1 MKILMLIKRFEIGGA
16 EDHVLELSNCLSKQG
31 NTIFLFCRPGRKLF
45 ELHSHINFKP
55 IYFKNIFLPLTL
67 FLLVRAIKKHRID
80 LIHAH
85 QDSPIIA
92 GCFASWLTGVPVVAT
107 IHGLLRKEVG
117 FELIQRLLSKVI
129 VVSKNSYIGSQ
140 RYPLLKSKAELI
152 HNPLPKVCFIHTL
165 YNQNRIIY
173 ASRIDRGHY
182 SFIKLLITEVI
193 PALHNLNPNISIQI
207 AGDGQS
213 YSALKY
219 IATKINSM
227 LGHNTVELLGYKENI
242 LGVISKAGLVI
253 GVGRVA
259 MQALSLGVPVI
270 SANRKHKCSIV
281 SLENYMYMCDTNFVS
296 VEDPPPTKE
305 QTAYTI
311 LHLFNHYDLY
321 KAQTLQLAKRINY
334 DYDSDLIL
342 SRTIKVYQNCIDD
355 YAISDSITITKKY
368 HFGGF

>member
-1 MKILMLIKRFEIGGA
+1 MLIKRFEIGGA
-16 EDHVLELSNCLSKQG
+16 EDHVLELSNRLCKQG
-31 NTIFLFCRPGRKLF
+31 NSIYLFCRPGRKLS
-45 ELHSHINFKP
+45 ELHNKINYHP

-67 FLLVRAIKKHRID
+67 FFLVKAIKKHRID

-92 GCFASWLTGVPVVAT
+92 GCVVSWLTGVPVVAT

-117 FELIQRLLSKVI
+117 FKFIQRLLSKVI

-140 RYPLLKSKAELI
+140 RYPILKSKAELI
-152 HNPLPKVCFIHTL
+152 HNPLPKTYFNHMQFDR
-165 YNQNRIIY
+165 NKIIY

-182 SFIKLLITEVI
+182 SFIQLLLTQAMPVI
-193 PALHNLNPNISIQI
+193 HNHKPNISIQI

-213 YSALKY
+213 YNTLKK
-219 IATKINSM
+219 IAIKANSL
-227 LGHNTVELLGYKENI
+227 LGSNTVELLGYKENI
-242 LGVISKAGLVI
+242 IEVISNAGLVI

-281 SLENYMYMCDTNFVS
+281 SLENYKYMRDNNFVS

-311 LHLFNHYDLY
+311 LHLLNNYDLY
-321 KAQTLQLAKRINY
+321 KAQTLQLAKLINY

-342 SRTIKVYQNCIDD
+342 SRTIRVYQNCIDD
-355 YAISDSITITKKY
+355 YTVADATTITKKY
-368 HFGGF
+368 HFGRF